1 MPSLKSIFTMQNNY
15 DRSMN
20 RIWGSAQRAASGIGQ
35 TNAAAMNA
43 NSSFTAAEGSAG
55 RLASRL
61 TGLASKFL
69 KPETIQKGMELSDAY
84 INISSRLSSMTSNAA
99 QLKSLQNDIFAAADR
114 ARGSYFDMADTV
126 TELGMTAG
134 SKFGSTDNIVKFTET
149 IQKMFRINGASK
161 AEQSA
166 AMLQIK
172 KALGS
177 GELQGGEFQSIME
190 NVPSVAQAM
199 AGYLGKSTD
208 DLQRLAGEGKITS
221 DVLINGV
228 LSASRSTDQQISKMS
243 YTWEDYWNRIKNGA
257 MNAFSGVF
265 DSEGSALGSTGVQ
278 SFVNGIVNSFSI
290 LAQAAN
296 GVLAVISNIG
306 GFISGNWPIIVP
318 IILGAAAAF
327 AVLKAQT
334 LRTAVTTVWHTIC
347 SAAETV
353 ALFFMTMAT
362 NGLDAAFKS
371 LNATLFA
378 CPLTWILLI
387 IIAVIAAVYMVIAI
401 INQVTGQTISAT
413 GVIVG
418 AVLFLVATIY
428 DVVLGVLNAIIQ
440 FAWTIFVE
448 PFLGIIEWVLN
459 AANGG
464 FDSFGGAVA
473 NLIGQ
478 IIGWFLSLGQ
488 VVTKIIDAIF
498 GTNWTS
504 GLESLKDKVTAW
516 GKKDENSITINKTA
530 PPTIGQRWDPK
541 SAWDTGYKTGQGVDS
556 KVKNWMK
563 NLGKAP
569 SQKELPYKPVP
580 SSLPASDSMG
590 KDKPVKVQG
599 TGADGSVKVNI
610 ADQDLQYLRDLAEKQ
625 YINKFSTAVLSPKL
639 SVSFTGNLGDE
650 DSQKQIYSTISRM
663 LKEELATA
671 AEGFYE

>member
-149 IQKMFRINGASK
+149 IQKM
-161 AEQSA
+161 
-166 AMLQIK
+166 
-172 KALGS
+172 
-177 GELQGGEFQSIME
+177 
-190 NVPSVAQAM
+190 
-199 AGYLGKSTD
+199 
-208 DLQRLAGEGKITS
+208 LAGEGKITS